1 MCFFRKKPYD
11 GMSIEDM
18 LWWLEYDK
26 EIHIGYLS
34 KPESLITGD
43 WAWHRLCISYFQA
56 TLDYIRAKQGG
67 ITYTGQYALEEILS
81 ALETF
86 QAGHAYWS
94 GHPSPEVGDA
104 QWHYDWFVVYT
115 EIIEYLESLK

>member
-11 GMSIEDM
+11 GMSVEDM

-26 EIHIGYLS
+26 EIHIDYLS

-43 WAWHRLCISYFQA
+43 WAWHRLCISVFND
-56 TLDYIRAKQGG
+56 TINYIQSK
-67 ITYTGQYALEEILS
+67 TKDTPYTGKLTREQIIDS
-81 ALETF
+81 LETF
-86 QAGHAYWS
+86 QASHAYWS

-104 QWHYDWFVVYT
+104 EWHYDWFIVYQ
-115 EIIEYLESLK
+115 EVIEYLKS